1 MSLSKITIFDRVFM
15 QGFDLSD
22 RSNPYR
28 FIFIDDKGGGTRL
41 TWFSGGKVIRWLWH
55 VSGIAAIK

>member
-28 FIFIDDKGGGTRL
+28 FIFIDEKGGVAQG
-41 TWFSGGKVIRWLWH
+41 
-55 VSGIAAIK
+55 